1 MSILLVGGAGF
12 IGSNLATI
20 LLGKGE
26 RVVVADNLSRGNLEI
41 LTNHFSSDLFDFRN
55 VDISDCDQCAKL
67 FDEYASSEPF
77 SEAWHLAANSDIPT
91 GTLNPDIDFKDTFCS
106 TFQLLKCMRD
116 YGVLKLN
123 FASSSA
129 IYGDLGDSKISE
141 NSGPLLPISNYG
153 AMKLA
158 SEAIC
163 SAAGESFLEF
173 VNIFRFPNVVGVPA
187 THGVILDFFEK
198 LKRTPNQLQV
208 LGNGFQQKAYLH
220 VTDLISAMLFVRE
233 NQDNFARINPLNIG
247 PIDEGVQVRWI
258 AERLVERI
266 GRDISIEYGTENRGW
281 VGDVPRF
288 YYSVDKL
295 TKLGW
300 KPSLNSEQAII
311 KAIDEIAIQE
321 EILSR

>member
-1 MSILLVGGAGF
+1 MSILIVGGAGF

-20 LLGKGE
+20 LLEKGE
-26 RVVVADNLSRGNLEI
+26 RVVVADNLSRGNLSI
-41 LTNHFSSDLFDFRN
+41 LNNHFSSNLFDFRN
-55 VDISDCDQCAKL
+55 VDISDGDQCHKL
-67 FDEYASSEPF
+67 FDEFARLHPF
-77 SEAWHLAANSDIPT
+77 SEVWHLAANSDIPS
-91 GTLNPDIDFKDTFCS
+91 GVSNPDIDFKDTFCS
-106 TFQLLKCMRD
+106 TFQLLKCMRRH
-116 YGVLKLN
+116 GVGKLN

-141 NSGPLLPISNYG
+141 DSGPLLPISNYG

-198 LKRTPNQLQV
+198 LKRTPGNLQV
-208 LGNGFQQKAYLH
+208 LGNGLQQKSYLH
-220 VTDLISAMLFVRE
+220 VVDLINAMLFVRE
-233 NQDNFARINPLNIG
+233 NQDNVARVNPVNIG
-247 PIDEGVQVRWI
+247 PIDDGVQVRWI
-258 AERLVERI
+258 AERLVERV
-266 GRDISIEYGTENRGW
+266 GGAVNIEYGTENRGW

-300 KPSLNSEQAII
+300 KPSLNSEEAII
-311 KAIDEIAIQE
+311 KAINEIAIQE
-321 EILSR
+321 GISSW